1 MLHPLGSARYIQKN
15 TTYRRY
21 TKTQSRRLRLLLL
34 RGQRSSCTKDAVV
47 FGPTCKR
54 QWFKFFFLVKPN
66 RSPKI
71 QPQIF
76 TEFSFTFTV
85 LFRADKN
92 VTCDD
97 DKLEPVQNRDNR
109 TPHFQTVFSATA
121 YRPDP
126 TKDVIKQAQAK
137 GNRAL
142 SLGFGLFRL
151 VRVHGDSTHISISTV
166 MLHKR
171 KNCESKQFSWFI

>member
-1 MLHPLGSARYIQKN
+1 M
-15 TTYRRY
+15 
-21 TKTQSRRLRLLLL
+21 
-34 RGQRSSCTKDAVV
+34 

-171 KNCESKQFSWFI
+171 KTVNRNNLVGLYSLVGSIR